1 MKKKNALLGIA
12 LACMLSMTACGNKV
26 EDYSDKKKTTEAV
39 TEATTEASTEAKT
52 EEESTDVDARNDN
65 ATAKKSEEVDTDAYK
80 EIAGKT
86 FKVVASKYAL
96 EWQDEFTVK
105 DDGSFTA
112 TYTIYTE
119 TEEVTNYSGQL
130 EKLSYGTDKVYTTKV
145 AKSDMQTCIGNGFEL
160 TFFDKGFQ
168 VSKLPED
175 MVECLKRT
183 TKYGYILDLDTLPC
197 MMMLNKD
204 DNSTYADASYVPD
217 ELTEEPATS
226 DMNSPFYGVWVYGS
240 KDKADAD
247 NFAAN
252 VNGMTSLVF
261 LTTDWSNL
269 NTEPYYVVSLGMYTT
284 EDDANGALETAK
296 GLGYSDAYVKY
307 SGEHN

>member
-1 MKKKNALLGIA
+1 MKKKNALLGIT

-39 TEATTEASTEAKT
+39 TEATTEASTEAK
-52 EEESTDVDARNDN
+52 
-65 ATAKKSEEVDTDAYK
+65 
-80 EIAGKT
+80 
-86 FKVVASKYAL
+86 
-96 EWQDEFTVK
+96 
-105 DDGSFTA
+105 
-112 TYTIYTE
+112 
-119 TEEVTNYSGQL
+119 
-130 EKLSYGTDKVYTTKV
+130 
-145 AKSDMQTCIGNGFEL
+145 
-160 TFFDKGFQ
+160 
-168 VSKLPED
+168 
-175 MVECLKRT
+175 
-183 TKYGYILDLDTLPC
+183 
-197 MMMLNKD
+197 
-204 DNSTYADASYVPD
+204 
-217 ELTEEPATS
+217 TEEPATS

-296 GLGYSDAYVKY
+296 DLGYSDAYVKY

>member
-1 MKKKNALLGIA
+1 MSGRKLKSTTWRITNPSVNVVFMAITVA
-12 LACMLSMTACGNKV
+12 LAFLIDAYD
-26 EDYSDKKKTTEAV
+26 EDYPEAAH
-39 TEATTEASTEAKT
+39 EEAS
-52 EEESTDVDARNDN
+52 
-65 ATAKKSEEVDTDAYK
+65 
-80 EIAGKT
+80 
-86 FKVVASKYAL
+86 
-96 EWQDEFTVK
+96 
-105 DDGSFTA
+105 
-112 TYTIYTE
+112 
-119 TEEVTNYSGQL
+119 
-130 EKLSYGTDKVYTTKV
+130 
-145 AKSDMQTCIGNGFEL
+145 
-160 TFFDKGFQ
+160 
-168 VSKLPED
+168 
-175 MVECLKRT
+175 
-183 TKYGYILDLDTLPC
+183 
-197 MMMLNKD
+197 
-204 DNSTYADASYVPD
+204 PD
-217 ELTEEPATS
+217 EPTEEPATS

>member
-1 MKKKNALLGIA
+1 
-12 LACMLSMTACGNKV
+12 MLSMTACG
-26 EDYSDKKKTTEAV
+26 KKNVVSENTG
-39 TEATTEASTEAKT
+39 EATTELIAVDNSEESKKDSLEIKLEEAKDVVNPDAG
-52 EEESTDVDARNDN
+52 EENSDEKDSLD
-65 ATAKKSEEVDTDAYK
+65 SYK

-86 FKVVASKYAL
+86 FKVVGSKYAL
-96 EWQDEFTVK
+96 EWTDEFTVK

-119 TEEVTNYSGQL
+119 TEEVTHYSGQL
-130 EKLSYGTDKVYTTKV
+130 EKLSYGDDLIYMTKV
-145 AKSDMQTCIGNGFEL
+145 TKSDMKTCIGNGFEL
-160 TFFDKGFQ
+160 TFYDKGFP

-175 MVECLKRT
+175 IVACLKNS
-183 TKYGYILDLDTLPC
+183 YNYNYILELDNLPC
-197 MMMLNKD
+197 MMMANPD
-204 DNSTYADASYVPD
+204 DQTAYADASFVP
-217 ELTEEPATS
+217 EEKSEEPATS

-284 EDDANGALETAK
+284 EEDANGALETAK
-296 GLGYSDAYVKY
+296 GLGYTDAYVKY
-307 SGEHN
+307 SGEHK

>member
-52 EEESTDVDARNDN
+52 EEE
-65 ATAKKSEEVDTDAYK
+65 
-80 EIAGKT
+80 
-86 FKVVASKYAL
+86 
-96 EWQDEFTVK
+96 
-105 DDGSFTA
+105 
-112 TYTIYTE
+112 
-119 TEEVTNYSGQL
+119 
-130 EKLSYGTDKVYTTKV
+130 
-145 AKSDMQTCIGNGFEL
+145 
-160 TFFDKGFQ
+160 
-168 VSKLPED
+168 
-175 MVECLKRT
+175 
-183 TKYGYILDLDTLPC
+183 
-197 MMMLNKD
+197 
-204 DNSTYADASYVPD
+204 
-217 ELTEEPATS
+217 PATS
-226 DMNSPFYGVWVYGS
+226 DMNSPFYGVWVYVS

-296 GLGYSDAYVKY
+296 DLGYSDAYVKY

>member
-65 ATAKKSEEVDTDAYK
+65 
-80 EIAGKT
+80 
-86 FKVVASKYAL
+86 
-96 EWQDEFTVK
+96 
-105 DDGSFTA
+105 
-112 TYTIYTE
+112 
-119 TEEVTNYSGQL
+119 
-130 EKLSYGTDKVYTTKV
+130 
-145 AKSDMQTCIGNGFEL
+145 
-160 TFFDKGFQ
+160 
-168 VSKLPED
+168 
-175 MVECLKRT
+175 
-183 TKYGYILDLDTLPC
+183 
-197 MMMLNKD
+197 
-204 DNSTYADASYVPD
+204 STYADASYVPD
-217 ELTEEPATS
+217 EPTEEPATS
-226 DMNSPFYGVWVYGS
+226 NMNSPFYGVWVYGS